1 MLLAAILAAVP
12 GPVHGQDYVVRARAQ
27 THVDLGAKF
36 FESKDYAAAIDEF
49 QRADKLIPLPDYT
62 YYIARCYEEMGEHE
76 AALAHYDKYLTVSD
90 DEGRA
95 DRARQAVERIVET
108 HYGTILVTCTPAE
121 AVVRLVGI
129 GEGPC
134 PVRHDRVP
142 PGAYSLFVE
151 AKDHAPLARRVEVA
165 AGVESEIPV
174 WLEPANGTAPA
185 LAPAAAGR
193 PPPDEVRASR
203 PPPSPRPAGATV
215 PISGHGVPLALA
227 GGGGVMAAVT
237 ALLLVLAESSEND
250 ADALDLRA
258 DGMVRSGRHKEMAG
272 ADAVYDEADDAYG
285 AARSLRTASVLTG
298 AVALAFAAAAVWL
311 WPADGEEASGAG
323 VWPWAGGV
331 DQRGSGAAF
340 RLSY

>member
-1 MLLAAILAAVP
+1 
-12 GPVHGQDYVVRARAQ
+12 
-27 THVDLGAKF
+27 
-36 FESKDYAAAIDEF
+36 
-49 QRADKLIPLPDYT
+49 
-62 YYIARCYEEMGEHE
+62 
-76 AALAHYDKYLTVSD
+76 
-90 DEGRA
+90 
-95 DRARQAVERIVET
+95 
-108 HYGTILVTCTPAE
+108 
-121 AVVRLVGI
+121 
-129 GEGPC
+129 
-134 PVRHDRVP
+134 
-142 PGAYSLFVE
+142 
-151 AKDHAPLARRVEVA
+151 
-165 AGVESEIPV
+165 
-174 WLEPANGTAPA
+174 
-185 LAPAAAGR
+185 
-193 PPPDEVRASR
+193 
-203 PPPSPRPAGATV
+203 V

-250 ADALDLRA
+250 ADVLDLRA